1 MSDAAADAQQSNSG
15 WSWFSSSSSAPQ
27 QPAPSLA
34 SDAAAEA
41 AAAVAGAAAGEPT
54 FPETTAAAAA
64 AVAPA
69 ATDLLGQADVLVGVS
84 AAATMA
90 TVAAVHA
97 DVWWG
102 TRQFMDLMF
111 WTHSLGVPW

>member
-1 MSDAAADAQQSNSG
+1 
-15 WSWFSSSSSAPQ
+15 
-27 QPAPSLA
+27 
-34 SDAAAEA
+34 
-41 AAAVAGAAAGEPT
+41 
-54 FPETTAAAAA
+54 
-64 AVAPA
+64 
-69 ATDLLGQADVLVGVS
+69 VLVGVS